1 MKSYKDL
8 DIYTLS
14 YDLALKVHEL
24 TLRLPQYELFEEGSQ
39 ARRSSKGISSCIAEG
54 YGRKRYKAD
63 LIKFLVYAHASC
75 DETKVHLEFLKDT
88 HKNLSG
94 DFSAVLQEYDQ
105 LGAKISRFIS
115 FVEKGWKGH
124 RSDS

>member
-39 ARRSSKGISSCIAEG
+39 ARRSSKGISSCI
-54 YGRKRYKAD
+54 
-63 LIKFLVYAHASC
+63 V
-75 DETKVHLEFLKDT
+75 
-88 HKNLSG
+88 SG
-94 DFSAVLQEYDQ
+94 
-105 LGAKISRFIS
+105 IS
-115 FVEKGWKGH
+115 FLNVYFAICNFQFALLSFNEVIPHDDSFLGSKG
-124 RSDS
+124 SA